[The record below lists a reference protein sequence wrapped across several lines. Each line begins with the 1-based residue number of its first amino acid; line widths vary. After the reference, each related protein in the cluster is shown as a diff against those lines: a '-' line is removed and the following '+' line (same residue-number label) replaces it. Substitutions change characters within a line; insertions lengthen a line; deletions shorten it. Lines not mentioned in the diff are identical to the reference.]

1 MVNGFTTFINEI
13 GASIWDPL
21 TALWYQVVDTVP
33 GLVAAII
40 VAIVGFLVAKLIGYV
55 VEEGLK
61 RAGLDKKVREV
72 GLSKA
77 LGDSSWAHILGTV
90 LKWYVF
96 LIFLTPA
103 VSLVKLGA
111 LTTFLTALILW
122 APSVI
127 AAVLI
132 VMFGLIAAEVSYD
145 KIAKPKKPMI
155 TVIAKITKVVI
166 VFATVI
172 IALNQI
178 GIDISFAENTLL
190 ILVAGITLAIA
201 IAIGVA
207 FAYGLKPHAK
217 EMCDK
222 FAKY

>member
-1 MVNGFTTFINEI
+1 MANGFTQFINEI

-21 TALWYQVVDTVP
+21 TALWYQIVDTVP

-40 VAIVGFLVAKLIGYV
+40 VAVVGFLVAKLIGYV

-72 GLSKA
+72 GLTKA
-77 LGDSSWAHILGTV
+77 LGDSSWSHILGIV

-103 VSLVKLGA
+103 VSLVRLGA
-111 LTTFLTALILW
+111 LTDFLVALVLW
-122 APSVI
+122 APGVI
-127 AAVLI
+127 ASVLI
-132 VMFGLIAAEVSYD
+132 VMFGLIVAEVSYD

-190 ILVAGITLAIA
+190 ILVAGVTLAIS
-201 IAIGVA
+201 IAVGLA

-222 FAKY
+222 FSKY

>member
-1 MVNGFTTFINEI
+1 MVNGFTMFINEI

-40 VAIVGFLVAKLIGYV
+40 VGIIGYLVAKLVGYV

-61 RAGLDKKVREV
+61 RAGLDRKVRQE
-72 GLSKA
+72 GLAKA
-77 LGDSSWAHILGTV
+77 LGDSSWSHILGVV
-90 LKWYVF
+90 LKWYIF
-96 LIFLTPA
+96 LIFLNPA
-103 VSLVKLGA
+103 VSLLHLGSLSA
-111 LTTFLTALILW
+111 FLMAVILW

-132 VMFGLIAAEVSYD
+132 VMFGLIVAEMSYD

-166 VFATVI
+166 VFAVVI

-178 GIDISFAENTLL
+178 GIDISFAENTVL

-217 EMCDK
+217 EICDK